1 MKIIDVSLR
10 QDERLNYLVT
20 TILPA
25 LEKYINEYIT
35 RKKINGEEIDNFE
48 QTKQVYEDIRLAVSK
63 FAEAFKIE
71 TEITITPEEI
81 QAEYTELSSRIAT
94 LQSDPEIKYL
104 EAVKKFQN
112 IEARKSKLE
121 YYISEI
127 NKQKESTT
135 KVETLPIDPIK
146 TTK

>member
-10 QDERLNYLVT
+10 QDERLSYLVT

-104 EAVKKFQN
+104 EAVKEFQN

>member
-104 EAVKKFQN
+104 EAVKEFQN